1 MGEDPRIAITTYGR
15 DERGRFSLPA
25 AYVDCVRRAGGLAVL
40 LAPGEPRLAEWLA
53 LADALILVG
62 GGDLDPALYG
72 GPRHP
77 ALYGV
82 DRERDEGELALA
94 RRAVQS
100 LVPTLGICRGT
111 QVINVALGGTLH
123 VHLPDVVGEGVAH
136 RGKGPGEDA
145 LHAVEVEPSSRLAR
159 VLGATRIEP
168 ASSHHQAIRDVAPGL
183 VVTARASD
191 GTIEAVE
198 MPEHPWLVAVQWHP
212 ESTAA
217 QDATQQRLFDAVVR
231 AAREARSRRGE
242 RIAT

>member
-1 MGEDPRIAITTYGR
+1 MAQHPRIAITTYGR

-25 AYVDCVRRAGGLAVL
+25 AYVDCVRRAGGLAIL
-40 LAPGEPRLAEWLA
+40 CPPGEPRLAEWLA

-62 GGDLDPALYG
+62 GGDIDPALYG

-100 LVPTLGICRGT
+100 GVPTLGICRGT
-111 QVINVALGGTLH
+111 QLINVALGGTLH
-123 VHLPDVVGEGVAH
+123 VHLPDVVGERVPH
-136 RGKGPGEDA
+136 RGSRPGEEA
-145 LHAVEVEPSSRLAR
+145 LHEVEVEPSSQLAR

-168 ASSHHQAIRDVAPGL
+168 ASSHHQAIRGLAPGL

-198 MPEHPWLVAVQWHP
+198 LPGHPWLLGVQWHP

-217 QDATQQRLFDAVVR
+217 RDATQQRLFEAVVR
-231 AAREARSRRGE
+231 AAGEGRRRPSE